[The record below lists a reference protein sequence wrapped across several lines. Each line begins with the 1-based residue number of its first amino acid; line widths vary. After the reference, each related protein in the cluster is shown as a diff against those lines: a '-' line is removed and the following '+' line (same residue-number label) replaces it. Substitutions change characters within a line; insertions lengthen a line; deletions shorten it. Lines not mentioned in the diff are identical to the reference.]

1 MSRLR
6 KVIATLIMPVAGVLL
21 LPCAAMAANDEIPLA
36 AGIVTSEPVT
46 VTYMYEITPNSQ
58 NQPGE
63 SNLPRQVQVK
73 FDNTQPGAGGTAIGG
88 TMINFSGASYVNT
101 GVYKYTVREV
111 ASDNPAYPPS
121 DLAYEIYVQ
130 VTENAGIMEKD
141 VYRLA
146 LNLSTNVK
154 ENMNFTHGER
164 TTYITVDNY
173 ADGLLTDIGTVF
185 RYRLEV
191 AGPVGD
197 RYTILGQPTTARLD
211 VRNSLLAQPAAL
223 IYNGQTVTPPDV
235 YEVKAG
241 SDNYTY
247 IYMRDAQT
255 VTVGLARNGDYQV
268 PVGTKY
274 RLIKDKVDKWY
285 TTINNQ
291 HYATEWEQVAWLTA
305 GANPAMNKIVV
316 ENYRDFDVPLTG
328 VILNLLPFVVLILMA
343 WLGIT
348 LIKKVG
354 ANEKRGKKQ
363 R

>member
-1 MSRLR
+1 MKRLGKIIAILAMS
-6 KVIATLIMPVAGVLL
+6 MMGVLL
-21 LPCAAMAANDEIPLA
+21 LPYSVMALSEEIPLA

-46 VTYMYEITPNSQ
+46 VTYTYEITPNSQ
-58 NQPGE
+58 NQPGA
-63 SNLPRQVQVK
+63 SGVPRQVQVK
-73 FDNTQPGAGGTAIGG
+73 FDNTQPGASGAAIGG
-88 TMINFSGASYVNT
+88 AMINFSGASYVNN
-101 GVYKYTVREV
+101 GVYKYIVRGV
-111 ASDNPAYPPS
+111 SSDNPAYPPS

-141 VYRLA
+141 VYGLA

-154 ENMNFTHGER
+154 ENMDFMHGER

-173 ADGLLTDIGTVF
+173 ANGLITDIGTVF

-235 YEVKAG
+235 YEVKSG
-241 SDNYTY
+241 NDNFVH
-247 IYMRDAQT
+247 IYMKDTQT

-328 VILNLLPFVVLILMA
+328 VILNALPFVALILMA
-343 WLGIT
+343 WLGIV

-354 ANEKRGKKQ
+354 ANEKRGKK
-363 R
+363 RR